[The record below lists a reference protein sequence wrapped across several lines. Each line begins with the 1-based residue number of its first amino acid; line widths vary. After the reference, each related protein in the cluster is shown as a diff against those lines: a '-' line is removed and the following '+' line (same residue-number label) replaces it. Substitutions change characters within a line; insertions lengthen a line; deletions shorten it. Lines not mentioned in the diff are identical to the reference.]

1 MSGSREN
8 VLDNLLQQASA
19 AGRGAS
25 APSVPNYLPNIQSPF
40 QAAVQGLQLGQAF
53 GEAKT
58 AEEQRASMQS
68 AMQAFQRNPSP
79 QTLTPLLTSLPP
91 QSAEVLRKH
100 WEGMET
106 SQREGQIAFGGQAMS
121 AILAGRAD
129 IAGDLF
135 TQRATALE
143 NAGRPDEAKFQ
154 RDMAELVKTNP
165 QFALAYGAQM
175 LGSSPGGKVM
185 LENILAATREP
196 VAQRTAVAGAR
207 RGEAQAT
214 TEEAQA
220 GVAPEAAAAEAARKR
235 AEVEKIY
242 AEISDKQGEI
252 PESARTIV
260 NQSAD
265 ALFAARSRAQNA
277 ASLAEKF
284 EQVYSQGTFTRA
296 GDIIGNV
303 VGSQGASQR
312 LRQEYERLANSETIK
327 ALPPGTATEKE
338 FAVIR
343 AGFPAANAPPSAVR
357 DFLKSLERLSRYDEA
372 YQDARG
378 QWAAANGQLGPA
390 RRDFT
395 IDGIQVPR
403 GTTFANFGRQ
413 YLGIVQDRIAGQE
426 AESFARSRGY
436 GRVLQ
441 EPCQ

>member
-1 MSGSREN
+1 MSGQ
-8 VLDNLLQQASA
+8 LPQ
-19 AGRGAS
+19 
-25 APSVPNYLPNIQSPF
+25 VPNYLPNIQSSF
-40 QAAVQGLQLGQAF
+40 AAAVQGLQLGQAF
-53 GEAKT
+53 GEAKS
-58 AEEQRASMQS
+58 AEEQRASLQS
-68 AMQAFQRNPSP
+68 AMQAFQRDPSSR
-79 QTLTPLLTSLPP
+79 TLTPLLTALPP
-91 QSAEVLRKH
+91 QSAEQLRKH
-100 WEGMET
+100 YENMGAERRQET
-106 SQREGQIAFGGQAMS
+106 IGFGGQMFS
-121 AILAGRAD
+121 LIMNGRTDLAKELATTRGTAARN
-129 IAGDLF
+129 AGD
-135 TQRATALE
+135 QA
-143 NAGRPDEAKFQ
+143 NADLMDR
-154 RDMAELVKTNP
+154 
-165 QFALAYGAQM
+165 
-175 LGSSPGGKVM
+175 
-185 LENILAATREP
+185 
-196 VAQRTAVAGAR
+196 VAQLVEVNPAAARDLLAVSIGATEEGKRAIDSVFASRGAPTAERTARAGAR
-207 RGEAQAT
+207 QAEATAT
-214 TEEAQA
+214 TTEAQA
-220 GVAPEAAAAEAARKR
+220 GVAAEAAAAEAARKR

-284 EQVYSQGTFTRA
+284 DQVYSQGTFTRA

-378 QWAAANGQLGPA
+378 QWAAANGQLGPS

-403 GTTFANFGRQ
+403 GTTFANFARE
-413 YLGIVQDRIAGQE
+413 YLGAVQDRIAGQE

-441 EPCQ
+441 EPGQ

>member
-1 MSGSREN
+1 MSGQ
-8 VLDNLLQQASA
+8 LPQ
-19 AGRGAS
+19 
-25 APSVPNYLPNIQSPF
+25 VPNYLPNIQSPF

-53 GEAKT
+53 GEAAGET
-58 AEEQRASMQS
+58 QRRENMQS
-68 AMQAFQRNPSP
+68 AMQAFQRNPSA
-79 QTLTPLLTSLPP
+79 QTLTPLLTALPP

-100 WEGMET
+100 WEGMEVG
-106 SQREGQIAFGGQAMS
+106 QRDSQIAFGGQAMS
-121 AILAGRAD
+121 AILAGRP
-129 IAGDLF
+129 DLAKSLF
-135 TQRATALE
+135 DQRADALE
-143 NAGRPDEAKFQ
+143 NAGRANDAKFF
-154 RDMAELVKTNP
+154 RDMGLLVEVNP
-165 QFALAYGAQM
+165 QAVLGGTATLLGTADAGERM
-175 LGSSPGGKVM
+175 LR
-185 LENILAATREP
+185 NILAARGAPTTE
-196 VAQRTAVAGAR
+196 RTALAGAR

-220 GVAPEAAAAEAARKR
+220 GVAAEAAAAEAARKR

-265 ALFAARSRAQNA
+265 ALFSARSRAQNA

-284 EQVYSQGTFTRA
+284 EQVYSQGLLTRA
-296 GDIIGNV
+296 GDAIGNV
-303 VGSQGASQR
+303 FGSQGASQR

-357 DFLKSLERLSRYDEA
+357 DFLKSLERLSRYEEA

-378 QWAAANGQLGPA
+378 QWAAANGQLGPS

-403 GTTFANFGRQ
+403 GTTFANFARQ
-413 YLGIVQDRIAGQE
+413 YLGVAQDRIAAQE
-426 AESFARSRGY
+426 AENLARSRGY

-441 EPCQ
+441 EPSQ

>member
-1 MSGSREN
+1 MSGQ
-8 VLDNLLQQASA
+8 LPQ
-19 AGRGAS
+19 
-25 APSVPNYLPNIQSPF
+25 VPNYLPNIQSPF
-40 QAAVQGLQLGQAF
+40 AAAVQGLQVGQAF
-53 GEAKT
+53 GEAAS
-58 AEEQRASMQS
+58 AEQQRASMQS
-68 AMQAFQRNPSP
+68 AMQAFQRDPSSR
-79 QTLTPLLTSLPP
+79 TLTPLLTSLPP
-91 QSAEVLRKH
+91 QTAEQLRKH
-100 WEGMET
+100 YEGMGAERRQET
-106 SQREGQIAFGGQAMS
+106 IGFGGQMFS
-121 AILAGRAD
+121 LIMNGRTD
-129 IAGDLF
+129 IAKEL
-135 TQRATALE
+135 ATTRGTAAR
-143 NAGRPDEAKFQ
+143 NAGDTAN
-154 RDMAELVKTNP
+154 AEL
-165 QFALAYGAQM
+165 M
-175 LGSSPGGKVM
+175 D
-185 LENILAATREP
+185 R
-196 VAQRTAVAGAR
+196 VAQLVDVNPNAARDLLAVSLGATEDGKRIMESVFAARGAPTAERRAAAEATGA
-207 RGEAQAT
+207 EAT
-214 TEEAQA
+214 A
-220 GVAPEAAAAEAARKR
+220 GVAPEVAAAEAARKR

-265 ALFAARSRAQNA
+265 AVFAARSRAQNA
-277 ASLAEKF
+277 TSLAEKF
-284 EQVYSQGTFTRA
+284 EQVYSQGTLTRA

-327 ALPPGTATEKE
+327 SLPPGTATEKE
-338 FAVIR
+338 FTVIR

-357 DFLKSLERLSRYDEA
+357 DFLKSLERLSRYEEA

-441 EPCQ
+441 EPGQ

>member
-1 MSGSREN
+1 MSGQ
-8 VLDNLLQQASA
+8 LPQ
-19 AGRGAS
+19 
-25 APSVPNYLPNIQSPF
+25 VPNYLPNIQSSF
-40 QAAVQGLQLGQAF
+40 AAAVQGLQLGQAF
-53 GEAKT
+53 GEAKS
-58 AEEQRASMQS
+58 AEEQRASLQS
-68 AMQAFQRNPSP
+68 AMQAFQRDPSSR
-79 QTLTPLLTSLPP
+79 TLTPLLTALPP
-91 QSAEVLRKH
+91 QSAEQLRKH
-100 WEGMET
+100 YENMGAERRQET
-106 SQREGQIAFGGQAMS
+106 IGFGGQMFS
-121 AILAGRAD
+121 LIMNGRTDLAKELATTRGTAARN
-129 IAGDLF
+129 AGD
-135 TQRATALE
+135 QA
-143 NAGRPDEAKFQ
+143 NADLMDR
-154 RDMAELVKTNP
+154 
-165 QFALAYGAQM
+165 
-175 LGSSPGGKVM
+175 
-185 LENILAATREP
+185 
-196 VAQRTAVAGAR
+196 VAQLVEVNPAAARDLLAVSIGATEEGKRAIDSVFASRGAPTAERTARAGAR
-207 RGEAQAT
+207 QAEATAT
-214 TEEAQA
+214 TTEAQA
-220 GVAPEAAAAEAARKR
+220 GVAAEAARKR

-284 EQVYSQGTFTRA
+284 DQVYSQGTFTRA

-378 QWAAANGQLGPA
+378 QWAAANGQLGPS

-403 GTTFANFGRQ
+403 GTTFANFARE
-413 YLGIVQDRIAGQE
+413 YLGAVQDRIAGQE

-441 EPCQ
+441 EPGQ

>member
-1 MSGSREN
+1 MSGQ
-8 VLDNLLQQASA
+8 LPQ
-19 AGRGAS
+19 
-25 APSVPNYLPNIQSPF
+25 VPNYLPNIQSPF

-53 GEAKT
+53 GEAAGET
-58 AEEQRASMQS
+58 QRRESLQS
-68 AMQAFQRNPSP
+68 AMQAFQRDPSSR
-79 QTLTPLLTSLPP
+79 TLTPLLTALPP
-91 QSAEVLRKH
+91 QSAEQLRKH
-100 WEGMET
+100 YEGMGAERRQET
-106 SQREGQIAFGGQAMS
+106 IGFGGQMFS
-121 AILAGRAD
+121 LIMNGRTDLAKELATTRGTAARNS
-129 IAGDLF
+129 GDQANVDLMDRVV
-135 TQRATALE
+135 QLIDVNP
-143 NAGRPDEAKFQ
+143 NAV
-154 RDMAELVKTNP
+154 RDMLAISLGMTEDGKRAVDTVFAARGAPTKERLTEAEATS
-165 QFALAYGAQM
+165 A
-175 LGSSPGGKVM
+175 
-185 LENILAATREP
+185 EAA
-196 VAQRTAVAGAR
+196 
-207 RGEAQAT
+207 
-214 TEEAQA
+214 A
-220 GVAPEAAAAEAARKR
+220 GVAPEVAAAEAARKR

-265 ALFAARSRAQNA
+265 ALFSARSRAQNA

-357 DFLKSLERLSRYDEA
+357 DFLKSLERLSKYDEA

-378 QWAAANGQLGPA
+378 QWAAANGQLGPS

-441 EPCQ
+441 EPSQ